1 MRELF
6 DNPFVNPET
15 TDHHRKDTMHD
26 YDWLAPLPA
35 SAPADVRFWIETL
48 AEYLATDGAA
58 EQMDEINAIA
68 VEAAWYESGPSQ
80 LAQLACGWLS
90 AGQSLDILAEIHA
103 ISLAVTAIAQETVE
117 HLTVNDAVTRAV
129 LPWIAAPD
137 TFDVVGEIS
146 AGCVKLATLAGTSDR
161 EITDWVTTWQTS
173 DIGRTVL
180 TRIAALSCLLAD
192 VADEIT
198 ADESGSGTAE
208 GAEI

>member
-1 MRELF
+1 MREPS
-6 DNPFVNPET
+6 DNPFANPES

-58 EQMDEINAIA
+58 EQMDEINAMA

-80 LAQLACGWLS
+80 LARLACGWLS

-103 ISLAVTAIAQETVE
+103 FSLAVTAIAQDAGSD
-117 HLTVNDAVTRAV
+117 LTATDAVTRAV
-129 LPWIAAPD
+129 LPFIAAPD
-137 TFDVVGEIS
+137 ALEVVGEIS
-146 AGCVKLATLAGTSDR
+146 AGCVKLATLAGASDR
-161 EITDWVTTWQTS
+161 EITKWVTTWQTS

-192 VADEIT
+192 VADEFT
-198 ADESGSGTAE
+198 ADESGSGAAE